1 MIARGS
7 RRGRLSSSNGQDAG
21 NADKMGISGFAIWRL
36 TLKWL

>member
-1 MIARGS
+1 MTCIVKQNFT
-7 RRGRLSSSNGQDAG
+7 SSSNGQDAG